1 MVAIFSIGVL
11 MIMVMVV
18 LVSALVIEFKS
29 K

>member
-11 MIMVMVV
+11 MLIVMVV